1 MAVVGKVGTYA
12 TVQPFQGPDFGKM
25 VKDQF
30 DKIDAEEKAAKA
42 AKAKADKE
50 KEDRLA
56 KLELPS
62 RKTSNVKEMNNQ
74 LDRKYNTMADEYK
87 EAIDSGNINK
97 AKMLISSVGSINN
110 AVDFFN
116 KKYDELSKS
125 EGKYNPKFVSEFETM
140 INSIDNANSDIEY
153 KGEGLD
159 YVTVYKDKDKKEVLV
174 KGNLSEILN
183 SINIPYK
190 FDADMLNSSA
200 KSFVKTFPANK
211 IESII
216 NQADLYG
223 TKSIETAIGDES
235 IDSELR
241 RQAKSMVENRNSR
254 ALYASDKN
262 MSLFRLDNFDEQEK
276 KDAEEYFYKVYKDA
290 FRNEIDYAIQQKRG
304 SGSGSGAED
313 YNLTSSVLEVTGEYI
328 MANGSND
335 GTLNMEPNS
344 ISFNLLKKGGVPVKV
359 EDKSVGEIIYDPSS
373 KKMIFSLASRISG
386 SAGATGDGAVSGM
399 GTSMVTTNWY
409 SDKDELFNTLKN
421 SINSIPQYRGKIKTK
436 DDILKHV
443 LGIDPNL

>member
-12 TVQPFQGPDFGKM
+12 QVQPLQGPDFGKM

-30 DKIDAEEKAAKA
+30 DKMDAEDKAAKA

-50 KEDRLA
+50 KEDRLS
-56 KLELPS
+56 KLVLPS
-62 RKTSNVKEMNNQ
+62 RKTSNVKEMNKQ
-74 LDRKYNTMADEYK
+74 IDTKFNTMTTEY
-87 EAIDSGNINK
+87 EQAIDSGDINR
-97 AKMLISSVGSINN
+97 ANMLINSAGSLNN

-125 EGKYNPKFVSEFETM
+125 EGKYNPRFVSEFETM
-140 INSIDNANSDIEY
+140 INSIDNANSDVEY
-153 KGEGLD
+153 KGNGLD
-159 YVTVYKDKDKKEVLV
+159 YVKVYKDSEKKEVLV
-174 KGNLSEILN
+174 EGNLPEILN

-235 IDSELR
+235 IESELR

-262 MSLFRLDNFDEQEK
+262 MSLFRLDNFDEKEK
-276 KDAEEYFYKVYKDA
+276 QDAEEYFYKVYKDA
-290 FRNEIDYAIQQKRG
+290 FRNEIDYTIQQKRG
-304 SGSGSGAED
+304 SGSGGKDAIKPGPPALYLPESIKPEGAEGKPLSGAKTVTISNSSGKTLTVGGMPMD
-313 YNLTSSVLEVTGEYI
+313 RVLYNPGDGQLYIGILYSSSGKQSVG
-328 MANGSND
+328 GD
-335 GTLNMEPNS
+335 GTS
-344 ISFNLLKKGGVPVKV
+344 AGISESNKMTKWFTQDSDEFDKFKATYNAAFGKNLQTV
-359 EDKSVGEIIYDPSS
+359 EDFK
-373 KKMIFSLASRISG
+373 
-386 SAGATGDGAVSGM
+386 
-399 GTSMVTTNWY
+399 N
-409 SDKDELFNTLKN
+409 ELFL
-421 SINSIPQYRGKIKTK
+421 
-436 DDILKHV
+436 
-443 LGIDPNL
+443 

>member
-12 TVQPFQGPDFGKM
+12 QVQPLQGPDFGKM

-30 DKIDAEEKAAKA
+30 DKMDAEDKAAKA

-50 KEDRLA
+50 KEDRLS
-56 KLELPS
+56 KLVLPS
-62 RKTSNVKEMNNQ
+62 RKTSNVKEMNKQINT
-74 LDRKYNTMADEYK
+74 KYDTMTTEY
-87 EAIDSGNINK
+87 EQAIDSGDMNR
-97 AKMLISSVGSINN
+97 AKMLINSVGSLNN

-125 EGKYNPKFVSEFETM
+125 EGKYNPRFVSEFETM
-140 INSIDNANSDIEY
+140 INSIDNANSDVEY
-153 KGEGLD
+153 KGNGLD
-159 YVTVYKDKDKKEVLV
+159 YVKVYKDSEKKEVLV
-174 KGNLSEILN
+174 EGNLPEILN

-235 IDSELR
+235 IESELR

-262 MSLFRLDNFDEQEK
+262 MSLFRLDNFDEKEK
-276 KDAEEYFYKVYKDA
+276 QDAEEYFYKVYKDA

-304 SGSGSGAED
+304 SGSGGAED
-313 YNLTSSVLEVTGEYI
+313 YNLTSSILEVDGKYT
-328 MANGSND
+328 MANDSSD
-335 GTLNMEPNS
+335 GELTMKPNS

-386 SAGATGDGAVSGM
+386 SSGASGDGSKSGI